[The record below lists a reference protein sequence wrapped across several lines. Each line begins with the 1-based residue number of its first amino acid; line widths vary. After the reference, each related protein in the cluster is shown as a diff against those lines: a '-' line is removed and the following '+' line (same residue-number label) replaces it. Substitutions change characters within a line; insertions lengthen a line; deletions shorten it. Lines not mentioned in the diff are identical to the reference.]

1 MRAERAG
8 TDVTGCSRT
17 STGRMISEPLQL
29 DILTI
34 EQQHRRNTEQQ
45 ENKCFS
51 GTGSG
56 SRYRDHSREGRVRKS
71 LFISGWGYSC
81 RKYSAFTG
89 GRTEGQKRF
98 ILWLWDCLRW
108 FYLGKI
114 REQQENRNRIRRNQI
129 SRRGRGA
136 AGDRGAFNLEGACYF
151 RYCLNVVCFY
161 TDLKMKILKWKL
173 KAYRSRKG
181 VTEMDT
187 PPRNVSRVN
196 EFSFLLIELYKK
208 NGTSIR
214 RPIPYIHS
222 SIIQHW
228 L

>member
-1 MRAERAG
+1 MQRITHRPPEQAAGEPPEQSTRTGAADQTYLTVKDFMRADRAG

-98 ILWLWDCLRW
+98 ILWLWDCLR
-108 FYLGKI
+108 
-114 REQQENRNRIRRNQI
+114 
-129 SRRGRGA
+129 
-136 AGDRGAFNLEGACYF
+136 
-151 RYCLNVVCFY
+151 
-161 TDLKMKILKWKL
+161 
-173 KAYRSRKG
+173 
-181 VTEMDT
+181 
-187 PPRNVSRVN
+187 
-196 EFSFLLIELYKK
+196 
-208 NGTSIR
+208 
-214 RPIPYIHS
+214 
-222 SIIQHW
+222 
-228 L
+228 